1 MLMQSA
7 TEKDYSKLIRTISSE
22 LDMRQLA
29 ILAKLT
35 PQRRL
40 EMMFELCDF
49 ARDLVIASERQR
61 NPDISEEELY
71 QRVKARIQLSYD
83 S

>member
-1 MLMQSA
+1 
-7 TEKDYSKLIRTISSE
+7 
-22 LDMRQLA
+22 MRQLA

-49 ARDLVIASERQR
+49 ARDLLIASERQR
-61 NPDISEEELY
+61 KPVISEEELY

>member
-1 MLMQSA
+1 MQGA
-7 TEKDYSKLIRTISSE
+7 TEKDYSKLIRAISSE

>member
-1 MLMQSA
+1 MQSA

-49 ARDLVIASERQR
+49 AHDLVIASERQR
-61 NPDISEEELY
+61 KPVISEEELY

>member
-1 MLMQSA
+1 MQSA